1 LGQTS
6 VNFLTSRCSPVKL
19 QFIICKMLKM
29 ADESDLL
36 LFTNFLSDS
45 CGKHTFCL
53 PKIDTSKQYYVLKLN
68 LVYLVQ

>member
-1 LGQTS
+1 
-6 VNFLTSRCSPVKL
+6 
-19 QFIICKMLKM
+19 MLKM